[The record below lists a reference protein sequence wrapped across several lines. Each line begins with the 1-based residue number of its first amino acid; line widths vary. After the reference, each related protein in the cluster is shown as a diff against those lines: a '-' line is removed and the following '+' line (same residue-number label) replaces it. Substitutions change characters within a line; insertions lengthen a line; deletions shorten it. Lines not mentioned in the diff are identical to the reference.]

1 MSHQYVS
8 ARDEREVL
16 YGRQALRECLRAN
29 RRRVHALWMAAGVR
43 PAGTAEE
50 VVRMARAADIPIRTC
65 EKRALDQWTHS
76 GNHQG
81 LAAETGPFPYTPIE
95 AWLDSLG
102 GGPEPAFR
110 LILDHIQDPQN
121 VGSMLRTADAAG
133 VGGVLLAEDR
143 AVGITPAVVRA
154 SSGAAEHMSVALA
167 PGLSSALSVLRRKG
181 VAVYGLDSD
190 ETAVPWTEARMTG
203 PVALVV
209 GREGEGLTRSV
220 RGQCDA
226 LLRLPMRGAVASL
239 NAAVAAALAMFEVR
253 RQRNTRPGGGPA

>member
-1 MSHQYVS
+1 MAQQYVS
-8 ARDEREVL
+8 ARETREIL
-16 YGRQALRECLRAN
+16 YGRQALRECFRAG
-29 RRRVHALWMAAGVR
+29 RRRIHALWIAAGVR

-50 VVRMARAADIPIRTC
+50 VVRLARAAEIPVRTC

-81 LAAETGPFPYTPIE
+81 LAAEADLFPYTPYE
-95 AWLDSLG
+95 AWLDTLG

-110 LILDHIQDPQN
+110 LILDHLQDPQN

-133 VGGVLLAEDR
+133 VEGVLLAEDR

-154 SSGAAEHMSVALA
+154 SSGAAEHLSIARA
-167 PGLSSALSVLRRKG
+167 PGLSSALGLLRRKG
-181 VAVYGLDSD
+181 VAVYGLDND
-190 ETAVPWTEARMTG
+190 AAAVPWTEAKMTG

-220 RGQCDA
+220 RGQCEA
-226 LLRLPMRGAVASL
+226 LLSLPMRGAVASL

-253 RQRNTRPGGGPA
+253 RQRDAPSGGGAA